1 MTTTVY
7 IEHGTSQETREA
19 LEAALAEQA
28 RCNPA
33 WNGADFRIDY
43 ADAIWIDTDDVMD
56 GAVLLHNIVYPV
68 LASTE
73 EKQL

>member
-1 MTTTVY
+1 MTTIY

-28 RCNPA
+28 KRNPA
-33 WNGADFRIDY
+33 WNGADFKIGY
-43 ADAIWIDTDDVMD
+43 AETVWIDTDDVMD
-56 GAVLLHNIVYPV
+56 GAVLLHNIVFPT

-73 EKQL
+73 EEQL

>member
-7 IEHGTSQETREA
+7 IEYGTPQETREA

-28 RCNPA
+28 KRNPA

-43 ADAIWIDTDDVMD
+43 AEAVWIDTDDVMA
-56 GAVLLHNIVYPV
+56 GAVLLHNIVYPT

-73 EKQL
+73 E